1 MIGAKGSRTRHGR
14 IAIVLLCA
22 VLAAGCGRDRE
33 ADAQHPSARGG
44 PLAVAGHMLAAQV
57 AATSGN
63 RQAARAQQ
71 DAASRQYLRDMR
83 MPDPARII
91 DPEAARVAVAPLPG
105 VRGVVWMD
113 RSNLIVMV
121 DGARYRS
128 MHMIDRVCASLA
140 PLGDTLGVVVNLQN
154 VNAVSAAQAD
164 TLSRNCQ
171 LPPGQRAFLQ
181 PHRQI
186 DALDP
191 RLRRTFEAQ
200 QRQGR

>member
-1 MIGAKGSRTRHGR
+1 MMDAKGSRTRGGR
-14 IAIVLLCA
+14 TAIVLLCT
-22 VLAAGCGRDRE
+22 VLAAGCSRDKG
-33 ADAQHPSARGG
+33 ADAQHSPARGG

-57 AATSGN
+57 AATRGN

-71 DAASRQYLRDMR
+71 EAARRQYLHDMR

-91 DPEAARVAVAPLPG
+91 DPEAARVVVVPLPG

-121 DGARYRS
+121 DGARYRT
-128 MHMIDRVCASLA
+128 MHMIDRVCTALA

-154 VNAVSAAQAD
+154 VNAVNAAQAD

-171 LPPGQRAFLQ
+171 LPPGQRAYLQ

>member
-1 MIGAKGSRTRHGR
+1 MG
-14 IAIVLLCA
+14 
-22 VLAAGCGRDRE
+22 
-33 ADAQHPSARGG
+33 
-44 PLAVAGHMLAAQV
+44 VAGHMLAAQV
-57 AATSGN
+57 AAASGDM
-63 RQAARAQQ
+63 RVSRAQQ
-71 DAASRQYLRDMR
+71 EAARRQYLHDMR
-83 MPDPARII
+83 MPDPARAI

-113 RSNLIVMV
+113 RTNLIVMV
-121 DGARYRS
+121 DGAGYRT

-171 LPPGQRAFLQ
+171 LPPGQRAYLQ

-191 RLRRTFEAQ
+191 RLRRVFEAQ